1 MYITYTPIYC
11 EVFRSVHSYVIK
23 RHRNYTNQMH
33 DIYSLQTITDSATC
47 FGVTCAIIRENLR
60 ALYLKPPAVTQLL
73 SMVTT
78 VVTSSYK
85 RYN

>member
-1 MYITYTPIYC
+1 MYIIYTHIYC
-11 EVFRSVHSYVIK
+11 KVFRSVHSYVIK

-33 DIYSLQTITDSATC
+33 DIYLLQTITVSATR
-47 FGVTCAIIRENLR
+47 FGVICAIVRENLR

-78 VVTSSYK
+78 AVTS
-85 RYN
+85 